1 MVQSVHDSS
10 GSVDICHGYRILVAN
25 SSGACVILSYKRT
38 VKMYIEKYTIMGAG
52 WLYRECNAAINQT
65 KEGEESVTKSLTEK

>member
-52 WLYRECNAAINQT
+52 WFI
-65 KEGEESVTKSLTEK
+65 